1 MPQLVLTSGESLLM
15 RAALKRRLAE
25 LGRPG
30 PAPQPAV
37 TEAERITRLLQ
48 QIAGTAMHDDARVLA
63 SADETEVMAQ
73 SLRRSVA
80 WQRSLLP
87 HARQQGVLATLCR
100 KVDGAVVHDTSLPE
114 RLARHVTGLLHRGEG
129 HGGPPADPA

>member
-1 MPQLVLTSGESLLM
+1 MPQLVLTSGEGLLM

-30 PAPQPAV
+30 PAPEPAV
-37 TEAERITRLLQ
+37 TEVEHITRLLQ
-48 QIAGTAMHDDARVLA
+48 QIAGTALHDEVRVLA
-63 SADETEVMAQ
+63 SADETDLMVQ
-73 SLRRSVA
+73 SLHRSAA

-100 KVDGAVVHDTSLPE
+100 KVDSAVAHETSLPE
-114 RLARHVTGLLHRGEG
+114 RLARHVSGLLHLGDGR
-129 HGGPPADPA
+129 GGPPADPA